1 MTKEEIYK
9 TIIDKM
15 IATDE
20 DPSDSKN
27 MVIRYSLKI
36 KFQNKIQQHSN
47 AINVVIEII
56 KLIDKAIIEGDLII
70 GRNVV

>member
-1 MTKEEIYK
+1 
-9 TIIDKM
+9 
-15 IATDE
+15 
-20 DPSDSKN
+20 

-36 KFQNKIQQHSN
+36 KFQNKIQQYSN
-47 AINVVIEII
+47 TINVVIEII